1 MISGVIMKK
10 EYEIIY
16 TKLYNIY
23 KKYRARH
30 RENPDSKQMSC
41 MWSSKNPPDILL
53 DTKPIIEI
61 DKMFEIELDEDQCVD
76 IYDMDI
82 SEAAKAIIQK
92 LNDNKSLQRTARNSA
107 RRR

>member
-1 MISGVIMKK
+1 
-10 EYEIIY
+10 
-16 TKLYNIY
+16 
-23 KKYRARH
+23 
-30 RENPDSKQMSC
+30 
-41 MWSSKNPPDILL
+41 
-53 DTKPIIEI
+53 
-61 DKMFEIELDEDQCVD
+61 MFEIELDEDQCVD